1 LKEKIYAEAEAL
13 KSVKK
18 TDELK
23 SEEVRTPESYAE
35 YVQDY
40 KQPYYK
46 P

>member
-23 SEEVRTPESYAE
+23 SEKDRTPESYTKYIA
-35 YVQDY
+35 DY
-40 KQPYYK
+40 KYK
-46 P
+46 L